1 MKDFLKE
8 KIKNALLKI
17 WRSRYIF
24 EMPSFKRK
32 TGYFEY
38 QSSITIRQ
46 IPTEN
51 MTPLIKSKS
60 LVNLGQNEEKSI

>member
-1 MKDFLKE
+1 
-8 KIKNALLKI
+8 
-17 WRSRYIF
+17 
-24 EMPSFKRK
+24 MPSFKRK